1 MANKQSLAP
10 FFHRQVKALAS
21 RNGQGL
27 LCLVIFFL
35 GATISLAQTNT
46 GQIKGVVK
54 DHSGALVPD
63 ATVTVTNVGSNLQ
76 VVRETDTAGEFLFPS
91 LRVGECKLSVSA
103 RGFKQLTKTGIELR
117 IGQVI
122 DLELA
127 LEIGEITVTETVT
140 TSEQMLL
147 TATGEVSEVIDRK
160 RVAELPLNGRQFLQL
175 ALLSEGVVKPPG
187 GTRGSALQQAGE
199 LVNVAGQRSGHN
211 IYLLDG
217 VKVTDEYFNNLV
229 INPSVDSIQEFKIQ
243 KTLYAAE
250 FGGKASALI
259 NVATKS
265 GTKTFHG
272 NGFEFLRNDK
282 LDAKNFFD
290 DPARPIP
297 PFRQNQFGG
306 TIGGPVT
313 IPQVYQ
319 GADKTFFFASYEGQ
333 RIRQSITKTFSV
345 PTAAMRAGDLSAF
358 SQIFDPLATDMA
370 GNRLPLQGNR
380 IPVQRLDPLATA
392 LLARIPLP
400 NQPGISRNLISTEA
414 ERTDVDQYSLRVDH
428 QPTAQDMVF
437 GRLSI
442 FNARA
447 FQPFGSGKLNEAL
460 VPGFGRQ
467 LTTRSANVAL
477 SYTHF
482 FTNHLFNEFRFGYL
496 GVSGGQASEN
506 RGVDFASGV
515 GLLGVTKNP
524 DDVGYPQISLGGLFS
539 NIGDPTTFITRRDTS
554 LEVYDNV
561 FISRGSHNIKF
572 GVYLYHF
579 SFNPVNPDTAR
590 GAFSFSGQFTGLRP
604 GQTGNAF
611 ADFLLGYP
619 GGAQVGI
626 GRSDENGRTNWFHSY
641 LQDDWNPTR
650 SLTINI
656 GLRVEV
662 NQHMT
667 DTQNRL
673 SAIDLTV
680 PGGRFVIASDPS
692 GNISPSAAALL
703 PLIPIPYVTSAA
715 AGWSPSLLQP
725 STLRLAPRFGF
736 SWRLPGKSDTVLRG
750 GYGIFT
756 NQWAYSVQQ
765 ALARNLPFFLLRNIS
780 VASDTAAPGFTSE
793 TILNSNVIGSIGGN
807 NVDHD
812 YRIEYAS
819 TIGLSLQHRL
829 TPTTIVEFSFV
840 GSNIQGADSST
851 VRNVPLPGSGPIA
864 PRRPVPALSS
874 FNSLRWDGYSLYHAG
889 TVSIEKRLSRG
900 FSFNTNY
907 TFSKSID
914 DASDPGS
921 TTNEANLYQDVRNRN
936 AERARSSFDH
946 THRFVAS
953 GIYEL
958 PLGKGKRFLN
968 RPGLLPALAGGWK
981 LTGIVTVESGAPFT
995 VNDQTDRA
1003 NIGQGPAQRPNC
1015 LGDPNLPSDQ
1025 RTVDRYFD
1033 TSAFLPAAF
1042 GTFGNCGR
1050 NIVTGPATKGF
1061 DLAAMKLFQFTEA
1074 RSIEFRMETF
1084 NLLNITNFD
1093 LPNRFAFTPNF
1104 GKIFSAGPA
1113 RQIQFGLKLS
1123 F

>member
-1 MANKQSLAP
+1 MANKQSLAS
-10 FFHRQVKALAS
+10 FFPAQAGILSS
-21 RNGQGL
+21 RTAQGVT
-27 LCLVIFFL
+27 CLIAVFFS
-35 GATISLAQTNT
+35 AAISLAQTNT

-54 DHSGALVPD
+54 DHDGAAIPGALV
-63 ATVTVTNVGSNLQ
+63 TVTSVGSNIQ
-76 VVRETDTAGEFLFPS
+76 VVRETDTAGAFLFPS

-127 LEIGEITVTETVT
+127 LEIGEISVTETVT
-140 TSEQMLL
+140 TAEQMLL

-265 GTKTFHG
+265 GTKAFHG

-290 DPARPIP
+290 EPARPIP

-370 GNRLPLQGNR
+370 GNRLPLAGNR
-380 IPVQRLDPLATA
+380 IPVQQLDPVATA

-414 ERTDVDQYSLRVDH
+414 ERTDVDQYSLRIDH
-428 QPTAQDMVF
+428 QPTAKDMVF
-437 GRLSI
+437 GRLSV

-460 VPGFGRQ
+460 VPGFGRD
-467 LTTRSANVAL
+467 LTTKSLNLGL

-482 FTNHLFNEFRFGYL
+482 FTTDVFNEFRFGYL

-506 RGVDFASGV
+506 RGVDFAPSV

-524 DDVGYPQISLGGLFS
+524 EDVGYPQISLGGLFS

-590 GAFSFSGQFTGLRP
+590 GAFSFSGQFTGPRP

-619 GGAQVGI
+619 GSAQVGI

-641 LQDDWNPTR
+641 IQDDWNPTR

-656 GLRVEV
+656 GLRVEF

-673 SAIDLTV
+673 SAIDLSV

-692 GNISPSAAALL
+692 GNISPTAAALL

-725 STLRLAPRFGF
+725 STRRLAPRFGF

-756 NQWAYSVQQ
+756 QPVGLQRATGPRAQSAVLSIKETSAW
-765 ALARNLPFFLLRNIS
+765 LPIPRLPN
-780 VASDTAAPGFTSE
+780 FT
-793 TILNSNVIGSIGGN
+793 TQNILNSNAIGSIGGN

-819 TIGLSLQHRL
+819 TIGLSLQHQL
-829 TPTTIVEFSFV
+829 TPTTVVEFSFV

-900 FSFNTNY
+900 FSFNANY

-921 TTNEANLYQDVRNRN
+921 TTNEANLYQDVRNRD

-958 PLGKGKRFLN
+958 PFGKGQAISESS
-968 RPGLLPALAGGWK
+968 GIAAGVGRR
-981 LTGIVTVESGAPFT
+981 VEA
-995 VNDQTDRA
+995 
-1003 NIGQGPAQRPNC
+1003 
-1015 LGDPNLPSDQ
+1015 
-1025 RTVDRYFD
+1025 DRYRH
-1033 TSAFLPAAF
+1033 
-1042 GTFGNCGR
+1042 G
-1050 NIVTGPATKGF
+1050 
-1061 DLAAMKLFQFTEA
+1061 
-1074 RSIEFRMETF
+1074 
-1084 NLLNITNFD
+1084 
-1093 LPNRFAFTPNF
+1093 
-1104 GKIFSAGPA
+1104 
-1113 RQIQFGLKLS
+1113 
-1123 F
+1123 